1 MRRITNVQLSQST
14 GWGIRIE
21 SQTHFC
27 FVDPDLTGLQFPD
40 LNTGE
45 KIMNHKYLWHLWG
58 TGTPCL
64 LCDSQPPTCVLRSN
78 FRSPCASLGI
88 LTGLVSCFH
97 VLTPPDTPKVQGGV
111 TEVTATIRNLP
122 SRWMWVL
129 LWLGNVTN
137 PTLQPPIGER
147 IGLRSES
154 A

>member
-1 MRRITNVQLSQST
+1 MRKITNVQLSQST

-78 FRSPCASLGI
+78 FRSPCVSLGI

-97 VLTPPDTPKVQGGV
+97 VLTPPPTPPKFR
-111 TEVTATIRNLP
+111 EVWQKWQPQLETFPLVECESFCDWEMSRTPRWNL
-122 SRWMWVL
+122 L
-129 LWLGNVTN
+129 LAK
-137 PTLQPPIGER
+137 
-147 IGLRSES
+147 GL